1 MLSDTLFAG
10 QPSKYRKV
18 QIIGQA
24 SKFPTGVAFAPSVI
38 FSTKQVQPT
47 RYFFCTL
54 WLTSKLHAKIKQS
67 PSVIVIAMT
76 NEKDEKKEF
85 VANGG
90 KRLKLGDIDEET
102 LNSGEEFNQST

>member
-1 MLSDTLFAG
+1 MVNI
-10 QPSKYRKV
+10 Q
-18 QIIGQA
+18 
-24 SKFPTGVAFAPSVI
+24 VA
-38 FSTKQVQPT
+38 
-47 RYFFCTL
+47 RE
-54 WLTSKLHAKIKQS
+54 S

-102 LNSGEEFNQST
+102 LNSGALGYDLVHFHYAE